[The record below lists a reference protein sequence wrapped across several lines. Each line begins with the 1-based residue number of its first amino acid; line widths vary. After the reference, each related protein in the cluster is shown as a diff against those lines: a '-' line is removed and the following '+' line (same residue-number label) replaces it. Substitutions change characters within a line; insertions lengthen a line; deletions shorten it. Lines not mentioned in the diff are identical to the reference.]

1 MSPHGGEQI
10 RLGYKQRVSVRKK
23 ELELGKEK
31 SRGKKEE
38 IGSLGETVNR
48 LCSFLLHQ
56 DRDAFLVSSAPS
68 PFGKEY
74 SG

>member
-10 RLGYKQRVSVRKK
+10 RLGYKHRVSVRKK
-23 ELELGKEK
+23 KLELGKEK
-31 SRGKKEE
+31 RRGKKE